1 MKRKGLLTFALAV
14 VLVLS
19 LAVSAYAG
27 PGKGKGKTKF
37 KPDNSKFKIIQLQDV
52 KSHWA
57 EQPILW
63 MCGQGILMGYP
74 DLTFRPNTPVTK
86 FEAVMMISKASG
98 FDGSVKFNQ
107 GRSWSRDVPSW
118 MEECL
123 DYAVDEG
130 ILTEDEAA
138 DLKGWTPA
146 KRYEVAVWA
155 ARAMGVDT
163 DDNYYFQDLNDIPFY
178 ARTYVGGMYKHRFMV
193 GYPGN
198 VFQPNK
204 PVTRAELSVVL
215 YRILLS
221 QSQDDS
227 DQDSDDGDYDEDV
240 DDLELVSLKPAD
252 GSDDVAPSTSRLV
265 VRFNLEV
272 RAVEDNESVRD
283 GIRVR
288 NITDDY
294 NVGIDRVSFSG
305 KELRIDLDEP
315 LESNTTYRVTID
327 NDIIEDREYGQYFEG
342 IDAGDWEFSTDY
354 EELEILELTP
364 ENGASNVN
372 GPRTEVLKAWFN
384 GDIQVV
390 DGKDL
395 LRSVRVYNR
404 TDREIVEIKKV
415 ELDQDKLLITL
426 KEPLL
431 RNIAYEVT
439 IRANCFEAEDTGDKF
454 EGLDGSEW
462 RFTTR

>member
-14 VLVLS
+14 VLILS
-19 LAVSAYAG
+19 MAVSAYAD

-37 KPDNSKFKIIQLQDV
+37 KPNNNKIKIVHLVDI

-63 MCGQGILMGYP
+63 MCGQGILTGYP

-86 FEAVMMISKASG
+86 YEAIMMISRASG
-98 FDGSVKFNQ
+98 FDGTVRIEPR
-107 GRSWSRDVPSW
+107 RSWGKDVPAW
-118 MEECL
+118 MEDCL
-123 DYAVDEG
+123 DFAVDEG
-130 ILTEDEAA
+130 ILTEKEAA
-138 DLKGWTPA
+138 DLQGWKPA

-155 ARAMGVDT
+155 ARAMGVDR

-178 ARTYVGGMYKHRFMV
+178 ARTYVGGMFKHRFMV

-204 PVTRAELSVVL
+204 PIARAELSVVL
-215 YRILLS
+215 YRILLW
-221 QSQDDS
+221 QLQDDP
-227 DQDSDDGDYDEDV
+227 DQNNGDEDY

-252 GSDDVAPSTSRLV
+252 GSEGVDPSTSRLI

-272 RAVEDNESVRD
+272 KAAEDNESVKD

-288 NITDDY
+288 NITDGYD
-294 NVGIDRVSFSG
+294 VKIDRVAFKG
-305 KELRIDLDEP
+305 KELWIDLAES
-315 LESNTTYRVTID
+315 LESNATYRVTID
-327 NDIIEDREYGQYFEG
+327 DDIIKDKEYGQYFEG

-354 EELEILELTP
+354 RELEILELTP
-364 ENGASNVN
+364 ENGATRVD
-372 GPRTEVLKAWFN
+372 GPETEVLEARFN
-384 GDIQVV
+384 GDIRVV

-395 LRSVRVYNR
+395 LSSVRVYNR
-404 TDREIVEIKKV
+404 TDREIVEIEKV
-415 ELDQDKLLITL
+415 EVDEDTLRITL
-426 KEPLL
+426 EEPLL
-431 RNIAYEVT
+431 RRTTYEVT
-439 IRANCFEAEDTGDKF
+439 IRSNYFEDEDTGYKF
-454 EGLDGSEW
+454 EGLNGSEW

>member
-19 LAVSAYAG
+19 LAVSAYAD

-37 KPDNSKFKIIQLQDV
+37 KPNNSKFKIIQLQDV

-63 MCGQGILMGYP
+63 MCGQGILTGYP

-86 FEAVMMISKASG
+86 FEAIMMISRASG
-98 FDGSVKFNQ
+98 FDGSVRIDPK
-107 GRSWSRDVPSW
+107 RSWSRDVPSW

-123 DYAVDEG
+123 DFAIDEG

-272 RAVEDNESVRD
+272 RAVEDNENVRD

-288 NITDDY
+288 NVTDDY
-294 NVGIDRVSFSG
+294 NVGIDRVSFKG
-305 KELRIDLDEP
+305 KELWIDLDEP
-315 LESNTTYRVTID
+315 LESNATYRVTIE

-342 IDAGDWEFSTDY
+342 IDAGDWEFSTEYKD
-354 EELEILELTP
+354 LEILELTP
-364 ENGASNVN
+364 ENGASNVD
-372 GPRTEVLKAWFN
+372 GPGTEVLEARFN
-384 GDIQVV
+384 EDIQVV

-404 TDREIVEIKKV
+404 TDRETVEIKKV
-415 ELDQDKLLITL
+415 ELDQDTLRITL
-426 KEPLL
+426 EEPLL
-431 RNIAYEVT
+431 RNTAYEVT
-439 IRANCFEAEDTGDKF
+439 IRSSYFEAEDTGDKF
-454 EGLDGSEW
+454 EGLDGSQW

>member
-1 MKRKGLLTFALAV
+1 MKRKGLLTLALAV

-63 MCGQGILMGYP
+63 MCGQGILTGYP

-163 DDNYYFQDLNDIPFY
+163 GV
-178 ARTYVGGMYKHRFMV
+178 RV
-193 GYPGN
+193 
-198 VFQPNK
+198 VF
-204 PVTRAELSVVL
+204 SC
-215 YRILLS
+215 RIL
-221 QSQDDS
+221 
-227 DQDSDDGDYDEDV
+227 EFFR
-240 DDLELVSLKPAD
+240 SLK
-252 GSDDVAPSTSRLV
+252 G
-265 VRFNLEV
+265 
-272 RAVEDNESVRD
+272 
-283 GIRVR
+283 
-288 NITDDY
+288 
-294 NVGIDRVSFSG
+294 
-305 KELRIDLDEP
+305 
-315 LESNTTYRVTID
+315 
-327 NDIIEDREYGQYFEG
+327 
-342 IDAGDWEFSTDY
+342 
-354 EELEILELTP
+354 
-364 ENGASNVN
+364 
-372 GPRTEVLKAWFN
+372 
-384 GDIQVV
+384 
-390 DGKDL
+390 
-395 LRSVRVYNR
+395 
-404 TDREIVEIKKV
+404 
-415 ELDQDKLLITL
+415 
-426 KEPLL
+426 
-431 RNIAYEVT
+431 
-439 IRANCFEAEDTGDKF
+439 
-454 EGLDGSEW
+454 
-462 RFTTR
+462 